1 MCCFF
6 CSFALFLINDCVDFQ
21 CRFLSISQITG
32 GNVYNSSSFLL
43 TKAWNIVFFKK
54 KIKKKKQNQKP
65 EQEAEYYLVYNFY
78 YLL

>member
-1 MCCFF
+1 MCWFF

-32 GNVYNSSSFLL
+32 GNVYHSSSFLL
-43 TKAWNIVFFKK
+43 TSALNIVVFKK
-54 KIKKKKQNQKP
+54 KKMKQNQKTK
-65 EQEAEYYLVYNFY
+65 QEAEYYLVYNFY

>member
-32 GNVYNSSSFLL
+32 RNVYHSSSFLL
-43 TKAWNIVFFKK
+43 TEAWNIVFFKK
-54 KIKKKKQNQKP
+54 KKKKKQKQKP
-65 EQEAEYYLVYNFY
+65 EQEAEYYLVCNFY
-78 YLL
+78 FLL